1 MADGGEVC
9 EGLGHFCRRGGWVHG
24 DEVRRLL
31 EDFGSACWCATY
43 VQLPRCTYD
52 KVILYTLN
60 MHVDARRD

>member
-43 VQLPRCTYD
+43 TFSCLDVRTI
-52 KVILYTLN
+52 K
-60 MHVDARRD
+60 